1 METPEHHPSF
11 PMKKRPEETPPLVL
25 ASGSSIRA
33 DMLRNAGLDVIV
45 DPASVDEDEFKRAL
59 RADGAPVADVAE
71 TLAEV
76 KAKRVSTRHPGALV
90 LGADQMLE
98 CGDIWFDKPVDRDH
112 AAGHLRALSGKTHK
126 LITAA
131 VIVQNDTRLWHTI
144 DSAALTVRPLSDAV
158 IAAYLDRVGDRAL
171 SSVGA
176 YQLEAEGAHLFTQIS
191 GDYFTILG
199 LPLLQILHYLRGRG
213 HLI

>member
-1 METPEHHPSF
+1 METSQQHPPF
-11 PMKKRPEETPPLVL
+11 PLQKPLDETPPLVL
-25 ASGSSIRA
+25 ASGSTIRA
-33 DMLRNAGLDVIV
+33 EMLRNAGLDIV
-45 DPASVDEDEFKRAL
+45 VEPASVDEDEFKRAL

-76 KAKRVSTRHPGALV
+76 KAKRVSARHPGALV

-112 AAGHLRALSGKTHK
+112 AAGHLQALSGKTHH

-144 DSAALTVRPLSDAV
+144 DTAALTVRPLSDSV
-158 IAAYLDRVGDRAL
+158 IAAYLERVGDRAL

-176 YQLEAEGAHLFTQIS
+176 YQLEAEGAHLFTKIS

-199 LPLLQILHYLRGRG
+199 LPLLQILGYLRGRG
-213 HLI
+213 YII